1 MPTTRVA
8 TAAILALS
16 ISAAAQ
22 QPGLRLYA
30 PLGPFETQLVDGL
43 GNQVHS
49 WPGTGTTSCYLRPNG
64 NLIRGMVEPNLGIPG
79 TTGRLQE
86 MNIEGTISWD
96 CVVSD
101 AQKLMHHDIEILP
114 NGNILIIAADR
125 QTPADAIAAG
135 RDPSLIA
142 GAVWLPD
149 SVLEL
154 ERTGLNT
161 YNVVWEW
168 HIKDHYVQDFDV
180 TKPNFGVVA
189 NEPGKVDINFP
200 PVVVNTVYYN
210 HMNGIDY
217 DPINDWIVV
226 STRNQQE
233 IWLIDHSTTTAESA
247 GSTGGARGKG
257 GDLLW
262 RWGNPQ
268 AYDHGG
274 PADQQLHRQHDPRFI
289 PPGFPGAG
297 NLTMFDNDH
306 IIGPTN
312 QSAVYEIELP
322 VDGTGMPFID
332 PVIGQYGPAAPL
344 WIYTDPSFYSAF
356 VSSAERLAN
365 GNTLICSGQQ
375 SYLFEID
382 PSGTVVWSF
391 NPPGAP
397 FVYQIQNVDRRL
409 WANGDEMSV
418 AGGRIEFTNLVDSS
432 HAGDMFFLLG
442 SLSGTSPG
450 TLMPGGVV
458 VPLNIDVLMTGM
470 ALYPNIGV
478 FQNTMGMFDPS
489 GKEVSA
495 LDIPPG
501 LISPALVGLEM
512 DFAHLILQG
521 GITTEVSNTV
531 RVDIIN

>member
-1 MPTTRVA
+1 MKIPRLA
-8 TAAILALS
+8 TAALFAFS

-22 QPGLRLYA
+22 QPGLRLFA
-30 PLGPFETQLVDGL
+30 PLGPSETQLVDGQ

-49 WPGTGTTSCYLRPNG
+49 WPGGGTTSCYLRPNG
-64 NLIRGMVEPNLGIPG
+64 NLIRGMVEPSIGIPG

-101 AQKLMHHDIEILP
+101 AQKLMHHDIEIMP
-114 NGNILIIAADR
+114 NGNILVIAADR
-125 QTPADAIAAG
+125 LVPVDAIAEG

-142 GAVWLPD
+142 GAFWLPD

-161 YNVVWEW
+161 FNIVWEW
-168 HIKDHYVQDFDV
+168 HVKDHFVQDFDP

-189 NEPGKVDINFP
+189 NEPGKLDINFP
-200 PVVVNTVYYN
+200 PVVLNTTYYN

-226 STRNQQE
+226 SNRKQEE
-233 IWLIDHSTTTAESA
+233 IWLIDHSTTTAEAA

-257 GDLLW
+257 GELLW

-274 PADQQLHRQHDPRFI
+274 PVDQQLHRQHDPRFI
-289 PPGFPGAG
+289 PPGYPGAG

-306 IIGPTN
+306 ILGATN

-322 VDGTGMPFID
+322 IDGTGLPFID
-332 PVIGQYGPAAPL
+332 PGLGQYGPAAPV
-344 WIYTDPSFYSAF
+344 WIYTDPGFYSPF

-365 GNTLICSGQQ
+365 GNTLVCSGQQ

-391 NPPGAP
+391 NPVGAP
-397 FVYQIQNVDRRL
+397 FVFQVQNVDRRL
-409 WANGDEMSV
+409 WTNADELSV
-418 AGGRIEFTNLVDSS
+418 TGGRVEFTNIVDSS
-432 HAGDMFFLLG
+432 HAGDTFYLLG

-458 VPLNIDVLMTGM
+458 VPLNFDVLMIGM
-470 ALYPNIGV
+470 AVYPNIGV
-478 FQNTMGMFDPS
+478 FQNTMGTFDPS
-489 GKEVSA
+489 AKEVSA
-495 LDIPPG
+495 LDVPPG
-501 LISPALVGLEM
+501 LIDPSLVGFDM

-521 GITTEVSNTV
+521 GFTTHVSNTV
-531 RVDIIN
+531 RVSIVN